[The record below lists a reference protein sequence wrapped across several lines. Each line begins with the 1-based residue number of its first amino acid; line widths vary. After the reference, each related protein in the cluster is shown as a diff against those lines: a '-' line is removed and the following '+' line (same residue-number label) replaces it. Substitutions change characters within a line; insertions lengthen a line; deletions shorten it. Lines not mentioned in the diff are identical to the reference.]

1 MRQSLL
7 ITALAL
13 TLASRA
19 SAAEN
24 AASSI
29 DRMTAA
35 LWPAKTVTANA
46 TLVSVNALGP
56 GLDTEMT
63 LVRYQKGADVS
74 TQILVTAPEL
84 VRNTVYEVLS
94 RGGKPLDRAVYFPA
108 LDRARDF
115 SGIRRT
121 DSFLASEF
129 SYEDLEIAAPVD
141 SEWRSAEPIEEGGR
155 RLVRVASAPY
165 SFYSRV
171 EWIIDPKT
179 YLPVRAMYYDTQG
192 SLLKRATFDQVENV
206 DGHPIPTRIVMEDVQ
221 NGDKSELRFRDIRLN
236 APVDEKLF
244 SESPIQKRR
253 AKR

>member
-155 RLVRVASAPY
+155 RLVRVASA
-165 SFYSRV
+165 
-171 EWIIDPKT
+171 WIIDPKT